1 MKTNCGHREH
11 EGCGCGGR
19 HHELHSPIAAAE
31 HCGCGRHEH
40 RRGGG
45 CGHHEHRTGCGCGTP
60 AAREGAPWR
69 RFATREEVIARL
81 EKYLHELRAEAQAV
95 EERLAE
101 LRAQ

>member
-1 MKTNCGHREH
+1 MNRACGHREH

-19 HHELHSPIAAAE
+19 RHERHSPDAGAE
-31 HCGCGRHEH
+31 RCGCGRHGH
-40 RRGGG
+40 RMGGG
-45 CGHHEHRTGCGCGTP
+45 RGHHEHRRGCGCGTP

-81 EKYLHELRAEAQAV
+81 EKYLQELRAEAQAV